1 MKPKLQIYADTEFH
15 KIDTDIPVPEH
26 TGYWNELARRMNAG
40 DSVLVKDDKEAKLL
54 KQAIRLVHKNLHDPK
69 WQSKTKS
76 MRANDKGEYRVWR
89 VT

>member
-1 MKPKLQIYADTEFH
+1 MQTQNFTKLIQIYLCQN
-15 KIDTDIPVPEH
+15 I
-26 TGYWNELARRMNAG
+26 RG
-40 DSVLVKDDKEAKLL
+40 DSVLVKDDKEAKIL
-54 KQAIRLVHKNLHDPK
+54 KNAIRVVHKNLHDPK